1 MRGTPFRRQN
11 DSTQP
16 NFVANITCPLALDRI
31 MRTLVHMGW
40 VFLGG
45 GIGSALRYGVGRAG
59 LALAGPNFPLATM
72 IVNLLGC
79 TLMGM
84 QVEWLAWRDTGIDA
98 SVKLF
103 LATGLLGG
111 FTTFS
116 AFALDAVALWQR
128 GAILTAVAY
137 GAGSVALSIAG
148 FLAGMALMRAFVAP

>member
-1 MRGTPFRRQN
+1 
-11 DSTQP
+11 
-16 NFVANITCPLALDRI
+16 
-31 MRTLVHMGW
+31 MGW

-45 GIGSALRYGVGRAG
+45 GIGSALRYGVGRAA
-59 LALAGPNFPLATM
+59 LAVAGPNFPLGTLV
-72 IVNLLGC
+72 VNLLGC
-79 TLMGM
+79 TLMGIL
-84 QVEWLAWRDTGIDA
+84 VEWLAWRDTGIDA

-128 GAILTAVAY
+128 GEALTAAAY
-137 GAGSVALSIAG
+137 AAGSVVLSIVG

>member
-1 MRGTPFRRQN
+1 
-11 DSTQP
+11 
-16 NFVANITCPLALDRI
+16 
-31 MRTLVHMGW
+31 MRTLAHLGW

-45 GIGSALRYGVGRAG
+45 GIGSALRYGVGRA
-59 LALAGPNFPLATM
+59 ALAVSGTNFPLGTLA
-72 IVNLLGC
+72 VNLLGC
-79 TLMGM
+79 TLMGVL
-84 QVEWLAWRDTGIDA
+84 VEWFAWRDTGIDA

-128 GAILTAVAY
+128 GEALTAAGY
-137 GAGSVALSIAG
+137 AAGSVVLSIVG